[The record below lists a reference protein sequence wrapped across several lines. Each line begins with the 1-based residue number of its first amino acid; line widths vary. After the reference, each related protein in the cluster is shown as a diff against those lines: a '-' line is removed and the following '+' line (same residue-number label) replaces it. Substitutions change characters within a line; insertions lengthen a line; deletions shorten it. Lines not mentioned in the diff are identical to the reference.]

1 MSGNKKSDEDR
12 DHLADALDRSDREL
26 KLLANFYHQH
36 GYLESAQDIY
46 RTMLKIQR
54 QREDTHETGEAN
66 NSRVSDLHQKRND
79 ERSA

>member
-1 MSGNKKSDEDR
+1 MSGNKKGDEAR

-54 QREDTHETGEAN
+54 QREDTHETGETN
-66 NSRVSDLHQKRND
+66 HSRASDRNQKRND